1 MTDFSTPLLNADQT
15 FPGDLCRSAIFH
27 TISIMISDQN
37 DLLEAESESVWSI
50 FTDGGYMQFCW
61 LSKIS

>member
-1 MTDFSTPLLNADQT
+1 
-15 FPGDLCRSAIFH
+15 
-27 TISIMISDQN
+27 MISDQN

-50 FTDGGYMQFCW
+50 FIDGGYMQFCW